1 LGTTLRGALLSDSQV
16 LIATVSQFDI
26 SCPILFSSPTNN
38 YFSKCTPIKFLHT
51 CLHVCFLRSPSLG
64 YQGTRKKKKEKEKKE
79 SVNMVRE
86 MES

>member
-38 YFSKCTPIKFLHT
+38 YFSN
-51 CLHVCFLRSPSLG
+51 SSLDLVWS
-64 YQGTRKKKKEKEKKE
+64 YSWKKKKEKEKKE